1 MEKKGHNPLE
11 QNELRTEWQF
21 SAFSVLLQREAHCLC
36 IIIRMDLRSLKCE
49 RLFNL
54 SHSFFKSLSSICYIV
69 LSFSF
74 RFRDNETVEEVV
86 LYGKKASLLCGFQNQ
101 PELKS
106 WNE

>member
-1 MEKKGHNPLE
+1 MAIPKP
-11 QNELRTEWQF
+11 TVC
-21 SAFSVLLQREAHCLC
+21 VLLF
-36 IIIRMDLRSLKCE
+36 E
-49 RLFNL
+49 RISAVLNVNGFL
-54 SHSFFKSLSSICYIV
+54 TYHIVFFKSLSSICYIV

-101 PELKS
+101 PELKA

>member
-1 MEKKGHNPLE
+1 MEKKGHNPLD

-21 SAFSVLLQREAHCLC
+21 SAFSVLLQREPTVCVL
-36 IIIRMDLRSLKCE
+36 
-49 RLFNL
+49 LFEWISAVLIVNGFL
-54 SHSFFKSLSSICYIV
+54 TYHIVFFKSLSSICYIV

-74 RFRDNETVEEVV
+74 RFRDNEAVEEVV

-101 PELKS
+101 PELKA